1 MSADN
6 GKTRESEW
14 DDEAFRAR
22 VAEIARQ
29 QNRSLRDV
37 CTKAGLAADYL
48 SKTTYSGRNIRA
60 ILALAS
66 SLQVPATDLLFAK
79 PKKPR
84 ADSAM
89 IRQLAIVAHAA
100 AHLYAALGAEQHANA
115 AEAERVMHLIM
126 SLLEQDLKKPT
137 RRRPAPTV
145 RTPSA

>member
-6 GKTRESEW
+6 GNTHGSEW

-22 VAEIARQ
+22 VAAIAQQ

-60 ILALAS
+60 ILALAG
-66 SLQVPATDLLFAK
+66 SLQVPATDLLFAEA
-79 PKKPR
+79 PKPR

-89 IRQLAIVAHAA
+89 LRHLAIVAHVA
-100 AHLYAALGAEQHANA
+100 AHLYVSLGAEQHADN

-126 SLLEQDLKKPT
+126 NLIERDLEKPEHQ
-137 RRRPAPTV
+137 
-145 RTPSA
+145 